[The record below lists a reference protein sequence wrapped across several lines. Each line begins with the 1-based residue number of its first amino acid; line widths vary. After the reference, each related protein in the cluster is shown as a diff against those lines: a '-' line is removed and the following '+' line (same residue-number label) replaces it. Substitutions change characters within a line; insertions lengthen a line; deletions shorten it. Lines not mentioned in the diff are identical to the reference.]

1 MAGEPPN
8 SVVLMDAGYGN
19 DTDLRTQVTALGL
32 SYVAG
37 IGANTAVWPPGTAPL
52 PPLPESTRKSRSLF
66 ANGRGP
72 LTILQGP
79 FSPRH
84 GNGS

>member
-1 MAGEPPN
+1 MVGEEIRFLCDDHGSASDISAGFDEEMEPGDI
-8 SVVLMDAGYGN
+8 SDGRKLELREQYQAGKKEAVYKN
-19 DTDLRTQVTALGL
+19 LTQ
-32 SYVAG
+32 
-37 IGANTAVWPPGTAPL
+37 
-52 PPLPESTRKSRSLF
+52 KSRSLF
-66 ANGRGP
+66 ANGQGP